1 MRHQKTPSRFEIK
14 VYTPHSTLIHR
25 RSATKRCRRM
35 LRRTATAPAAK
46 VFSRNLRL
54 SDYVMRTRHS
64 KGLQAAM
71 LAARWCNKR
80 KNTRENDYGN
90 ALQTNSHRIQRDG
103 QAHPQIALGWIGRE
117 SGAVEKEL
125 EQHAVTDTV
134 VSIQNET
141 D

>member
-1 MRHQKTPSRFEIK
+1 MRYQKTPLRFEIK
-14 VYTPHSTLIHR
+14 VYAPHSTLIHQ

-54 SDYVMRTRHS
+54 SDYVMRTRPQQR
-64 KGLQAAM
+64 LEAATS
-71 LAARWCNKR
+71 AARWCNKS

-90 ALQTNSHRIQRDG
+90 AHQTNSHCIERDG

-117 SGAVEKEL
+117 SGAARERARAARGHRHGSL
-125 EQHAVTDTV
+125 DTK
-134 VSIQNET
+134 
-141 D
+141 